1 MGDYNRRTS
10 NKRVSDRYTY
20 IQGNTVRKLET
31 APKRVPVRTREE
43 ELRLREK
50 QRSAKRN
57 RQNALLMNKG
67 YVIFLTAATI
77 VCAMVCG
84 MYIHMQASMTINMKQ
99 VSSLETQIS
108 ELKTD
113 NDAAEK
119 RLDTTMNLDQV
130 KDKAQSDLGMSYPA
144 SGQIKYYSV
153 DSSDYM
159 NQYGS
164 IPGK

>member
-1 MGDYNRRTS
+1 MGEYNRKRTS
-10 NKRVSDRYTY
+10 DRTSGRYTY
-20 IQGNTVRKLET
+20 IQGNTVKKLET

-57 RQNALLMNKG
+57 RQNALMMNKG

-77 VCAMVCG
+77 ICAMVCG
-84 MYIHMQASMTINMKQ
+84 MYIHMQASMTMNMKQ

-113 NDAAEK
+113 NDAVEK
-119 RLDTTMNLDQV
+119 RLDTTINLDQV
-130 KDKAQSDLGMSYPA
+130 KNKAQSDLGMSYPA

-153 DSSDYM
+153 DNSDYM
-159 NQYGS
+159 NQYGN